1 VVYQS
6 IITNKSIGKL
16 GEELA
21 EKFLKNK
28 GYKIIERN
36 YVPKNV
42 SGPLRG
48 EIDIIAEKDKIISF
62 VEVKT
67 LFNSKNIF
75 LPEDKVDFK
84 KRKKL
89 IKIAE
94 NWLLEKRKS
103 FDVPWQIEVV
113 GINIDSKLKKAKIRH
128 FIY

>member
-1 VVYQS
+1 VTYKN
-6 IITNKSIGKL
+6 INNTKSVGKL

-36 YVPKNV
+36 YIPKKV

-48 EIDIIAEKDKIISF
+48 EIDIIAEKDGVIIF

-67 LFNSKNIF
+67 LLNSGNIF

-103 FDVPWQIEVV
+103 FDVPWQIEIV